1 MLEGLG
7 IHFVPEFTP
16 TTLTL
21 IAIVVVWWIKGIP
34 DRKRVEL
41 DGQAKLR
48 SDLFGQIEQIRADH
62 RDCEEKLHKLQAG
75 HDGLQRQ
82 FIAYQLAVAQAIPPS
97 ARSAEITSMI
107 NKLVDMAKDGGDK

>member
-1 MLEGLG
+1 MLNGLG
-7 IHFVPEFTP
+7 IQFVPEFTP

-21 IAIVVVWWIKGIP
+21 IALGWIKGIP

-48 SDLFGQIEQIRADH
+48 ADLFGQIEQIRADH
-62 RDCEEKLHKLQAG
+62 RECEEKLQELQRG

-107 NKLVDMAKDGGDK
+107 NKLVDMAKTDRDKDGA